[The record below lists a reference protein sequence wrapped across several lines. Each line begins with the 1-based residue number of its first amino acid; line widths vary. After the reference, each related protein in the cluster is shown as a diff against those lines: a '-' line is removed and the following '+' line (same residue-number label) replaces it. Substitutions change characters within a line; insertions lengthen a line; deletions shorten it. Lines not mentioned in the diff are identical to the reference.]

1 MNYNRKM
8 YFYRG
13 GGSQGKPPIFF
24 LPLALIIGLV
34 LFALLAVFGLVIGI
48 LIGIAVIVFGAMRF
62 LSSFGKKKKVAN
74 TTRENGR
81 TTIILDRQDY
91 EIIEKKKGS

>member
-1 MNYNRKM
+1 MNYNRKI
-8 YFYRG
+8 YFYR
-13 GGSQGKPPIFF
+13 GGSQGKPPVFF
-24 LPLALIIGLV
+24 LPLALIIGLI

-48 LIGIAVIVFGAMRF
+48 VIGIAVIVFGAMRF
-62 LSSFGKKKKVAN
+62 LSSFGKKKKVVNA
-74 TTRENGR
+74 TQENGR

>member
-34 LFALLAVFGLVIGI
+34 LFALLAIFGLVIGI
-48 LIGIAVIVFGAMRF
+48 VIGIAVIVFGAMRF
-62 LSSFGKKKKVAN
+62 LSSFGKKKKVVN
-74 TTRENGR
+74 TVEENGR